1 MMNQTEF
8 MELIKQGEPIVV
20 GSEAHALLVQYSNEA
35 LRITAELNGAY
46 HEPEDVRALFSR
58 LTGKQVDESCFMFPP
73 FYTDFGRNITLGKN
87 VFLNTGCTFQDLGGI
102 TIGDGSQ
109 IGQNAVLCTLN
120 HGLAPE
126 KRNIIYPS
134 PVVIGANV
142 WIGANVTVLPGV
154 TVGDNAIIAA
164 GAVVTKAVHANTV
177 VGGVP
182 ARFIKSVDQCT

>member
-1 MMNQTEF
+1 MKEDEL
-8 MELIKQGEPIVV
+8 MELVRLGGPIVV
-20 GSEAHALLVQYSNEA
+20 GSEGHTLLVQFSNNA
-35 LRITAELNGAY
+35 LRVTAELNGAY
-46 HEPEDVRALFSR
+46 HKPEEVRALFSR
-58 LTGKQVDESCFMFPP
+58 LTGKQVDESCFIFPP

-109 IGQNAVLCTLN
+109 IGQNVVLCTLN

-126 KRNIIYPS
+126 KRNVIYPS
-134 PVVIGANV
+134 PVAIGANV
-142 WIGANVTVLPGV
+142 WIGANATVLPGV

-164 GAVVTKAVHANTV
+164 GAVVTKAVPANTV

-182 ARFIKSVDQCT
+182 AKFIKSVD